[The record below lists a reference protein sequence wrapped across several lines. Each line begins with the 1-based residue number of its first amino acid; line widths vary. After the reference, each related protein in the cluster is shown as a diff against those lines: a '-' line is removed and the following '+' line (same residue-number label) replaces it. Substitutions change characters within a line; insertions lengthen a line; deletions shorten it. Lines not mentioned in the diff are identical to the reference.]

1 MSKLPARIED
11 KIIPEPMSGCW
22 LWLGAVDKD
31 GYGKT
36 SDSASGLKRYVRAHR
51 LVYELLVGSIPE
63 GENLLHSCDNPYCV
77 NPDHLWPG
85 SQADNVRDRDRK
97 GRTNRA
103 PCPGEKNNRAI
114 LNEAKVI
121 EIRAS
126 KEPLKVLADRY
137 GVSVPCIKGVR
148 GRVNWKHVEDLP

>member
-1 MSKLPARIED
+1 MSGLGLPDRIEN
-11 KIIPEPMSGCW
+11 KISPEPNCGCW
-22 LWLGAVDKD
+22 VWLGAVDKD

-36 SDSASGLKRYVRAHR
+36 SHSASGLKRYVRSHR
-51 LVYELLVGSIPE
+51 LVYELLVGPIPA
-63 GENLLHSCDNPYCV
+63 GKMLLHGCDNPCCV
-77 NPDHLWPG
+77 NPDHMTVG
-85 SQADNVRDRDRK
+85 TQADNVADRDRK

-114 LNEAKVI
+114 LNEAQVL

-126 KEPLKVLADRY
+126 KERLKVLAARY

-148 GRVNWKHVEDLP
+148 CRTNWKHL